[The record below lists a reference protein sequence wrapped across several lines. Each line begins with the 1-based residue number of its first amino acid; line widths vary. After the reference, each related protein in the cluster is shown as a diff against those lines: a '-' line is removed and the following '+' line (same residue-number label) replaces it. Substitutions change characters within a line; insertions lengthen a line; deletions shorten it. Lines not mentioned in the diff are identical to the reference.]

1 MSESA
6 AKPYLIRALYEWCG
20 DAGYTP
26 FLAVKVDENTKVPTA
41 FVKNGEIV
49 LNLAASAT
57 HKLTMDN
64 HWILFNARFG
74 GISHEVAVP
83 MPAVTGIF
91 AKETGY
97 GLAFKAGA
105 PTEPGEG
112 PKPPASVGEASATGK
127 PDAGKPRPK
136 LQIVK

>member
-1 MSESA
+1 MSEAA

-97 GLAFKAGA
+97 GLAFKAGQ
-105 PTEPGEG
+105 PGSPGDG
-112 PKPPASVGEASATGK
+112 PKPPTAVGDASGAGQ
-127 PDAGKPRPK
+127 PDAKPRPK

>member
-1 MSESA
+1 MSEAA

-83 MPAVTGIF
+83 MTAVTGIF

-97 GLAFKAGA
+97 GLAFKPGA
-105 PTEPGEG
+105 PTEPGDG
-112 PKPPASVGEASATGK
+112 SKPPAPIGDGNGSGK
-127 PDAGKPRPK
+127 SDAKPRPK